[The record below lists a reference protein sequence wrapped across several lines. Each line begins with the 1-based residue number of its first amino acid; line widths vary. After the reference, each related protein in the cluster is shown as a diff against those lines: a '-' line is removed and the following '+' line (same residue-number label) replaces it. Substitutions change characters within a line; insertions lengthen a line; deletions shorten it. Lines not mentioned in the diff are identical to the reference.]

1 MERKN
6 NVKEYTVTEER
17 LASKVHSGALPV
29 LATPAVSAFFEETS
43 AELAQ
48 DYLEDGIT
56 TVGSKITVE
65 HLAPTALG
73 CKVTVTSELAE
84 HSGRFFR
91 FNLTASD
98 NAGVIAKGVHERV
111 SVKAEK
117 FMAKVQS
124 RKSEGTK

>member
-6 NVKEYTVTEER
+6 NVKEYTVTEDR

-29 LATPAVSAFFEETS
+29 LATPAVSAFFEEVS

-48 DYLEDGIT
+48 DYLEDGFT

-73 CKVTVTSELAE
+73 CKVTVKSELAE
-84 HSGRFFR
+84 HKGRFFR
-91 FNLTASD
+91 FNLSAAD
-98 NAGVIAKGVHERV
+98 NAGIIAKGVHERV
-111 SVKAEK
+111 SVSAEK
-117 FMAKVQS
+117 FMGKVNS
-124 RKSEGTK
+124 RKGEGA

>member
-6 NVKEYTVTEER
+6 NEKEYTVTEDL
-17 LASKVHSGALPV
+17 LATKVHSGALPV
-29 LATPAVSAFFEETS
+29 LATPAISAFFEEVS

-48 DYLEDGIT
+48 DYLESGFA

-73 CKVTVTSELAE
+73 CKITVKSELAE

-91 FNLTASD
+91 FNLTATD

-111 SVKAEK
+111 SVSAEK
-117 FMAKVQS
+117 FMCKANS
-124 RKSEGTK
+124 RKDKGAK

>member
-1 MERKN
+1 MESKKK
-6 NVKEYTVTEER
+6 VKEYTVTEDL
-17 LASKVHSGALPV
+17 LASNVGSGSLPV

-43 AELAQ
+43 AELAK
-48 DYLEDGIT
+48 DYLDSGFT

-73 CKVTVTSELAE
+73 CKVTVKSELAE

-91 FNLTASD
+91 FNLSASD

-111 SVKAEK
+111 SVSAEK
-117 FMAKVQS
+117 FMGKVRS
-124 RKSEGTK
+124 RKNEGAE